1 MCGIGTD
8 WLKAAAENAP
18 EMIPVEQ
25 KQDRALIIF
34 TKNPALGKVKTR
46 LAKTMGDEAALAAYL
61 EMVAHVRTVA
71 AEVDAHR
78 AVFYTD
84 FIDESDEWQRPT
96 FSKYLQSP
104 GDLGH
109 RMASAIQTMLD
120 AGYTKVALVGSD
132 FLDLQVQHL
141 SRALRM
147 LEHHDAVLG
156 PANDGGYYLIGMRRM
171 EPSIFSGMD
180 WSTDRVFSQ
189 TKAAIEALGWSLHTL
204 PVVHDIDEEADWH
217 AAKQRKAERKL

>member
-18 EMIPVEQ
+18 EMIPLEQ
-25 KQDRALIIF
+25 AQDRALIIF
-34 TKNPALGKVKTR
+34 TKNPVLGKVKTR
-46 LAKTMGDEAALAAYL
+46 LARTMGDEAALAAYL
-61 EMVAHVRTVA
+61 EMVAHVRKVA
-71 AEVDAHR
+71 ADVDAHR

-84 FIDESDEWQRPT
+84 FIDEEDEWQRPT
-96 FSKYLQSP
+96 FEKYLQSP

-120 AGYTKVALVGSD
+120 AGYKKVALVGSD

-156 PANDGGYYLIGMRRM
+156 QADDGGYYLIGMRRV
-171 EPSIFSGMD
+171 EPSVFSGID

-204 PVVHDIDEEADWH
+204 PVVQDIDEESDWH
-217 AAKQRKAERKL
+217 AAKKRQAERKL